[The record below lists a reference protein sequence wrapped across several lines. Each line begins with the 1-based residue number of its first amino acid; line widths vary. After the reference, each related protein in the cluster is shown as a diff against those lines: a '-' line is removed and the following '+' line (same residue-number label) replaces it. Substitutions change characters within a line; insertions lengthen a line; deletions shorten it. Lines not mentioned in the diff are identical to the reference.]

1 MKHKCLSLGGI
12 LMLLFLLGCQ
22 AAVSREADQQADT
35 YIEKAQAF
43 ESQNHWVEALDQYK
57 LAQTIDPHRAPVND
71 AIVRIEARLARL
83 AEAYYR
89 AGLQLRDKGKWDL
102 AKKEFMKAL
111 YYRPEH
117 AGAAAMLQGRSA
129 TGDGAYIIHTIAP
142 GESISKLAIKYYGDY
157 RKYPHIANFNDM
169 TDATQVKVG
178 QKIMIPVIEGVSLE
192 DLKRIGQPVKGPRRE
207 DRPAP
212 RERSQIPVAKA
223 KPAEHEPPRPTAPP
237 ATPPPTPPD
246 DPMAEVRKAG
256 IALFNANKFKG
267 AITELKKVHDADPQD
282 TTTTSY
288 LARAYAEVGRQH
300 LSAGRFKDAKVALTT
315 ALDYDAT
322 CQKCR
327 ELLEQCRRGESEG
340 LIAEGQTHLQQKKF
354 DSAITT
360 LKQAA
365 AVDPEN
371 GKIGQVMSQAYYQKA
386 LALYD
391 RKDYLAAKNNFENA
405 LAVNPDCQACQEN
418 IQKSVET
425 YKAYHYNQGIV
436 YFGKQELKQA
446 IAEWQKVVAVDPGY
460 KDVSQN
466 LKKARQLDERLEMI
480 KRGSD

>member
-1 MKHKCLSLGGI
+1 
-12 LMLLFLLGCQ
+12 MLLFLLGCQ
-22 AAVSREADQQADT
+22 AAVSRDADQQANT

-43 ESQNHWVEALDQYK
+43 ESQNHWVEALEQYK
-57 LAQTIDPHRAPVND
+57 LAQTIDPHLAPVND
-71 AIVRIEARLARL
+71 AIVRIEARLTRL
-83 AEAYYR
+83 ADAHYR
-89 AGLQLRDKGKWDL
+89 AGLQFRDKGKWDL

-117 AGAAAMLQGRSA
+117 TDAAAMLQGRSA
-129 TGDGAYIIHTIAP
+129 TGDGAYIMHTIAP

-157 RKYPHIANFNDM
+157 RKYPHIANFNNM
-169 TDATQVKVG
+169 ADATQVRVG

-192 DLKRIGQPVKGPRRE
+192 DLRRISQHVKVPRLE

-212 RERSQIPVAKA
+212 RERSQVPVA
-223 KPAEHEPPRPTAPP
+223 KPAEHEPPAPTAPP
-237 ATPPPTPPD
+237 ATPPSTMPPPATPD
-246 DPMAEVRKAG
+246 DPMVEYRKAG

-267 AITELKKVHDADPQD
+267 AITELEKVHDADPQD

-288 LARAYAEVGRQH
+288 LSRAYTEVGRQH
-300 LSAGRFKDAKVALTT
+300 LSAGRFKDAKGALTT

-322 CQKCR
+322 CQQCR

-340 LIAEGQTHLQQKKF
+340 LIAAGQTHLQQKKF
-354 DSAITT
+354 DNAITT

-371 GKIGQVMSQAYYQKA
+371 GKIRQVMSQAYYQKA
-386 LALYD
+386 LTLYD